1 MTELDE
7 IKPPFS
13 PAKSWSFHNPV
24 RIHFGRDV
32 RAKLPEEIGNRRCLI
47 VSTQRGRDQ
56 FTDDPLLGAI
66 AGAAEH
72 IWIDTVSEN
81 PGLHYLQGEID
92 RLAGKP
98 FDAIIAFGGGSAMD
112 AAKVLAIALAD
123 AAVGKSLADLLA
135 NQDLHKHAQPKPV
148 YAIPT
153 TSGTG
158 SEVTPFATV
167 WDYETKKK
175 HSLAGPAMFPYA
187 AYVDPALT
195 DTVPKEV
202 TLSTG
207 LDAINQAAESIWNK
221 NATPITL
228 DFATRALQLGFA
240 ALPTLVEGTGGAEE
254 RDQMSEAS
262 LLAGLAISHT
272 RTALCHAISYPITA
286 HFGMPHGLACAFT
299 MPAVLRLNLRCDDGR
314 FDDVAARLSS
324 GKSTTGELVE
334 LFDNLLGQLGVAALV
349 RQTVNHLES
358 ISGLVGE
365 MQTPGRA
372 DNNLAPVDPRI
383 IQVILNEA
391 WTAGEPSAPAF
402 SCK

>member
-1 MTELDE
+1 MPELDE
-7 IKPPFS
+7 IKPPYS

-24 RIHFGRDV
+24 RIRFGRNV
-32 RAKLPEEIGNRRCLI
+32 RAELPAEIGNRRCLI
-47 VSTQRGRDQ
+47 VSTQRGRKQ
-56 FTDDPLLGAI
+56 FTDDPHLGAI

-92 RLAGKP
+92 RLVGKP

-112 AAKVLAIALAD
+112 AAKVLAIALSD
-123 AAVGKSLADLLA
+123 VAAGKSLADLLA

-148 YAIPT
+148 YAVPT
-153 TSGTG
+153 TAGTG

-167 WDYETKKK
+167 WDHETKKK
-175 HSLAGPAMFPYA
+175 HSLASPAMFPHA

-195 DTVPKEV
+195 DTVPTEV

-228 DFATRALQLGFA
+228 DFATWALQLGFA
-240 ALPTLVEGTGGAEE
+240 ALPKLVDGTGGLEE

-272 RTALCHAISYPITA
+272 RTALCHSISYPITA
-286 HFGMPHGLACAFT
+286 HFGVPHGLACAFT
-299 MPAVLRLNLRCDDGR
+299 MPAVCKQNLKEDDGR
-314 FDDVAARLSS
+314 FARLAIALNGSS
-324 GKSTTGELVE
+324 DADSITHLFEKLHDALDIPAQVKGYIGSFGELTST
-334 LFDNLLGQLGVAALV
+334 AP
-349 RQTVNHLES
+349 
-358 ISGLVGE
+358 E
-365 MQTPGRA
+365 MLSPGRA
-372 DNNLAPVDPRI
+372 DNNLAPADLALVES
-383 IQVILNEA
+383 ILREA
-391 WTAGEPSAPAF
+391 WDSNLT
-402 SCK
+402 

>member
-1 MTELDE
+1 MPELDD
-7 IKPPFS
+7 IKPPYS

-32 RAKLPEEIGNRRCLI
+32 RAKLPEEIGSRRCLI
-47 VSTQRGRDQ
+47 VSTQRGRKQ
-56 FTDDPLLGAI
+56 FTEDPHLGAI
-66 AGAAEH
+66 AAATGH
-72 IWIDTVSEN
+72 NWLDTVTEN

-112 AAKVLAIALAD
+112 AAKVLAIALSD
-123 AAVGKSLADLLA
+123 AGTGKTLADLLA
-135 NQDLHKHAQPKPV
+135 NPDLHKDAQPKPV

-167 WDYETKKK
+167 WDHETKKK
-175 HSLAGPAMFPYA
+175 HSLAGPAMFPHA

-195 DTVPKEV
+195 DTVPPEV

-221 NATPITL
+221 NAIPITL

-240 ALPTLVEGTGGAEE
+240 ALPKLFEGTGGQGE

-272 RTALCHAISYPITA
+272 RTALCHSISYPLTA
-286 HFGMPHGLACAFT
+286 HFGVPHGLACAFT
-299 MPAVLRLNLRCDDGR
+299 MPAVLELNANFDDGR
-314 FDDVAARLSS
+314 LERLAQQLLANNAELTLL
-324 GKSTTGELVE
+324 TTE
-334 LFDNLLGQLGVAALV
+334 F
-349 RQTVNHLES
+349 R
-358 ISGLVGE
+358 
-365 MQTPGRA
+365 R
-372 DNNLAPVDPRI
+372 
-383 IQVILNEA
+383 LNEKVAVSSIIKDYCGTIENIKNLCAEMYTRGRSDQNMTNVDQSVLLSLIESA
-391 WTAGEPSAPAF
+391 WF
-402 SCK
+402 SRTLSRDR